1 MGFETVIGLD
11 WDVSFYIFLRFL
23 FFLVV
28 YAVREDGF
36 LQSLGLGTSRRRGV
50 SHLGIRHSDTSKYW

>member
-1 MGFETVIGLD
+1 ML
-11 WDVSFYIFLRFL
+11 VSIFYIFLRFL
-23 FFLVV
+23 FLVV

-50 SHLGIRHSDTSKYW
+50 GHLGIRHSDTGKYW

>member
-1 MGFETVIGLD
+1 MGLD

-23 FFLVV
+23 LFFGVV
-28 YAVREDGF
+28 YAEGF

-50 SHLGIRHSDTSKYW
+50 DHLGIRHSDTK